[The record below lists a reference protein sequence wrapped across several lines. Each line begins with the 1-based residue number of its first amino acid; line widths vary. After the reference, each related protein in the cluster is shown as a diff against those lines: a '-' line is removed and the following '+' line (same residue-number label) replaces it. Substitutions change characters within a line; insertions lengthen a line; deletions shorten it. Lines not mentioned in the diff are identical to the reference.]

1 MLAER
6 LDPALE
12 PEIVGRFRGGC
23 GRTAWA
29 GALPLMEAERLHQI
43 ADRFEELRVL
53 VLGDAILDRYVW
65 GDVDRISP
73 EAPVPVVSVTRESTM
88 LGGAANVAW
97 NLASLGAQ
105 VEFFSVVGEDP
116 SARELERLLSETKVD
131 SSFVT
136 VDPARPTTV
145 KTRIIARAQQLVR
158 FDRESETEI
167 SPKAADVLLES
178 LRARAPRAAAAILQ
192 DYGKGLL
199 SDAVIRRS
207 MEILSG
213 AGVPVFVD
221 PKASHWS
228 RFAGA
233 ELVKPNLR
241 EAQELVGRRVVDAA
255 GLESLGREV
264 LDRTGARTIAITRG
278 AAGMDLFHRDGPSE
292 HFPARALAVGEATG
306 AGDTAIATLTLARA
320 AGGTWPEAA
329 ELANAAAAAVVSVP
343 GTAAVTR
350 DELLA
355 QFGVQP

>member
-1 MLAER
+1 MIEANR
-6 LDPALE
+6 LRELT
-12 PEIVGRFRGGC
+12 GRF
-23 GRTAWA
+23 
-29 GALPLMEAERLHQI
+29 EQ
-43 ADRFEELRVL
+43 LRVL
-53 VLGDAILDRYVW
+53 VIGDAILDRYVW
-65 GDVDRISP
+65 GSVDRISP
-73 EAPVPVVSVTRESTM
+73 EAPVPVVAVTRESTM

-116 SARELERLLSETKVD
+116 SARELRRLLSETKVD
-131 SSFVT
+131 GSFVT

-158 FDRESETEI
+158 FDRESESEI
-167 SPKAADVLLES
+167 SPEAADALLES
-178 LRARAPRAAAAILQ
+178 LRERAPRAAAAILQ

-221 PKASHWS
+221 PKAAHWS
-228 RFAGA
+228 LFSGA

-241 EAQELVGRRVVDAA
+241 EAQELVGRQAHDAA
-255 GLESLGREV
+255 GLERLGREV
-264 LDRTGARTIAITRG
+264 LERTGARTIAITRG
-278 AAGMDLFHRDGPSE
+278 ALGMDLFHRDGPSE
-292 HFPARALAVGEATG
+292 YFPAQARAVGEATG
-306 AGDTAIATLTLARA
+306 AGDTAIATLALARC

-329 ELANAAAAAVVSVP
+329 EFANAAAGAVVSVP